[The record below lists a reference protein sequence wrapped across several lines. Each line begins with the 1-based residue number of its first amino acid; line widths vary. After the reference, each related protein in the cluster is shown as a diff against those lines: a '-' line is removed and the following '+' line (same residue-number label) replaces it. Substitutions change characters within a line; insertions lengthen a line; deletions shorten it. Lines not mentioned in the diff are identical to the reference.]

1 MMLDVDQPTIRVGDE
16 GDDATLMMDAI
27 LVMIVAMVTMGLV
40 FSIKGDDG

>member
-27 LVMIVAMVTMGLV
+27 LVMIVAMIVTTMMIVMG
-40 FSIKGDDG
+40 